1 MSEADSTKNAKVL
14 FSPRACCA
22 IISETLIQDPN
33 ETGGILLG
41 QRIGETWHVIEAID
55 PGPGSKFTPHT
66 FEYDTKYVN
75 HLSRKVASLYETP
88 LQLVGLWHRHPGS
101 LDVFSGTD
109 DITNRR
115 YAEQMGG
122 SAISCIVNLDPL
134 FRLTAYSVPLDLSYQ
149 KLHVDFAESMQ
160 QAGLSNL
167 AFPRP
172 LNGAEDADLLLQH
185 FCQKLF
191 SLNPR
196 EQAPLD
202 SRLGPIAEKA
212 LALLEELELYQ
223 GFNYG
228 LKACGCH
235 LQIALI
241 DRSSATRHLLEVGIE
256 TNDSLTISLDN
267 REITSKN
274 QICDASDVNRYGWLP
289 FGNATSIISAQ
300 PSVRNFVQSLASI

>member
-1 MSEADSTKNAKVL
+1 MSDSNSYNDAKVL

-22 IISETLIQDPN
+22 IISETLFQDPN

-41 QRIGETWHVIEAID
+41 QRIENHWHVIEAID

-66 FEYDTKYVN
+66 FEYDTEYVN
-75 HLSRKVASLYETP
+75 HLSKKVASLYNAP
-88 LQLVGLWHRHPGS
+88 LKLVGLWHRHPGS

-115 YAEQMGG
+115 YAEQMDG

-149 KLHVDFAESMQ
+149 KLHVDFVDSMQ
-160 QAGLSNL
+160 QADLSNL
-167 AFPRP
+167 AFPSP
-172 LNGAEDADLLLQH
+172 LSGTEGADLLLQH

-202 SRLGPIAEKA
+202 SKLEPIAEKA
-212 LALLEELELYQ
+212 LSLLDELEQVQ

-241 DRSSATRHLLEVGIE
+241 HRSTATRHLVEIGVDN
-256 TNDSLTISLDN
+256 NDLLTISLDN
-267 REITSKN
+267 REIRSEN
-274 QICDASDVNRYGWLP
+274 QISVASTVNRYGWLP
-289 FGNATSIISAQ
+289 FGNATSVISAQ
-300 PSVRNFVQSLASI
+300 PSVRKFVQSLASI